1 MFVKQISKKIFVYFP
16 FSPLP
21 TQLRVYSCTIL
32 KIPCPQK
39 MKVMRSLMMDLILRK
54 KREILDIRER
64 EKEINR
70 QRRVKER

>member
-1 MFVKQISKKIFVYFP
+1 
-16 FSPLP
+16 
-21 TQLRVYSCTIL
+21 
-32 KIPCPQK
+32 
-39 MKVMRSLMMDLILRK
+39 MDLILRK

>member
-1 MFVKQISKKIFVYFP
+1 
-16 FSPLP
+16 
-21 TQLRVYSCTIL
+21 
-32 KIPCPQK
+32 
-39 MKVMRSLMMDLILRK
+39 MMDLILRK